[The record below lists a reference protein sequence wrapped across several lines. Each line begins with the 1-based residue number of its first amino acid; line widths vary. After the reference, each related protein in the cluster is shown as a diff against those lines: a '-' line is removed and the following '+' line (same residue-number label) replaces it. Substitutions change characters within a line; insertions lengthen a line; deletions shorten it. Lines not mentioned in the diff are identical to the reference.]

1 MKRLDELWYADSFAS
16 LLLAPLGWLFCALAI
31 LRRKAYRLGL
41 LTVERMP
48 VPVIVVGNITVGG
61 TGKTPLVAWL
71 ARFLRQAGYTP
82 GIVSRGYGGRS
93 GNRTQ
98 PVGSDS
104 DPAVV
109 GDEAVLLARRS
120 GCRVVVGTDRVA
132 AARALLEQGH
142 CDVIISDDG
151 LQHYRLG
158 RDVEIAVI
166 DGTRR
171 LGNRRCLPAGPLREP
186 VRRLRHVDIVV
197 VNGAQEEG
205 AYSMRLIGPDA
216 VNLVD
221 EGLSRSLEEF
231 RGAEVHAVAGIGHP
245 VRFFSQLRENGLR
258 AIEHPFPDHYPYQP
272 EDLAFTDGSPLLM
285 TEKDAVKCRGFA
297 QPHFWYVP
305 VEARL
310 DKGFGERV
318 LALLKRNNDG

>member
-1 MKRLDELWYADSFAS
+1 MKRLDELWYADSFIS

-31 LRRKAYRLGL
+31 LRHKGYRLGL
-41 LTVERMP
+41 LTVQRMS

-71 ARFLRQAGYTP
+71 ARFLKHAGYTP

-93 GNRTQ
+93 ENWPQ

-104 DPAVV
+104 DPAMV
-109 GDEAVLLARRS
+109 GDEAILLARRS
-120 GCRVVVGTDRVA
+120 GCRVVVGADRVA
-132 AARALLEQGH
+132 AARALLEQGY

-158 RDVEIAVI
+158 RNVEIAVI
-166 DGTRR
+166 DGIRR

-186 VRRLRHVDIVV
+186 MRRLRHVDIVV

-205 AYSMRLIGPDA
+205 AYSMHLVGREA

-221 EGLSRSLEEF
+221 EGLSRSLDEF

-245 VRFFSQLRENGLR
+245 VRFFSQLRENGLQ
-258 AIEHPFPDHYPYQP
+258 AIEHPFPDHHPYQP
-272 EDLAFTDGSPLLM
+272 EDLTFTDERPLLM

-305 VEARL
+305 VEACL
-310 DKGFGERV
+310 DKGFGERI

>member
-1 MKRLDELWYADSFAS
+1 MKRLDELWYASSFTS
-16 LLLAPLGWLFCALAI
+16 LLLAPLGWLFCFLAT
-31 LRRKAYRLGL
+31 LRRMAYRLGL
-41 LTVERMP
+41 LTIQRMP

-71 ARFLRQAGYTP
+71 ARFLKQVGYTP
-82 GIVSRGYGGRS
+82 GIVSRGYGGRNE
-93 GNRTQ
+93 NRVQT
-98 PVGSDS
+98 VGSDS
-104 DPAVV
+104 DPAMA
-109 GDEAVLLARRS
+109 GDEAILLARRS
-120 GCRVVVGTDRVA
+120 GCRVVVGADRVA
-132 AARALLEQGH
+132 AARALLEQGY

-151 LQHYRLG
+151 LQHFRLG

-166 DGTRR
+166 DGVRR

-197 VNGAQEEG
+197 VNGAREEG
-205 AYSMRLIGPDA
+205 AYSMHLTGFEA
-216 VNLVD
+216 VNLLD
-221 EGLSRSLEEF
+221 EGLSRPLAEF
-231 RGAEVHAVAGIGHP
+231 RGDEVHAVAGIGNP
-245 VRFFSQLRENGLR
+245 VRFFSQLRENGLH
-258 AIEHPFPDHYPYQP
+258 AVEHPFPDHYPYQP
-272 EDLAFTDGSPLLM
+272 VDLAFTDGRPLLM

-297 QPHFWYVP
+297 QSHFWYVP